1 MKNMKHKRQRLF
13 IVFAVFCLA
22 VALSGLPVFAAVSS
36 GTASGNDP
44 LKVVNNLS
52 DFIFGIVRAIGMIL
66 TGFGIMQVGLS
77 FKSHDASQRAQGF
90 LSVVGGVIIMFSKE
104 ILTLITG

>member
-1 MKNMKHKRQRLF
+1 MRRNNKRQRFLL
-13 IVFAVFCLA
+13 VFAVFCLA
-22 VALSGLPVFAAVSS
+22 FTLCNLPVFAAVSS
-36 GTASGNDP
+36 GTTSGNDP

-66 TGFGIMQVGLS
+66 TGFGVMQVGLS
-77 FKSHDASQRAQGF
+77 FKSHDAGQRAQGF
-90 LSVVGGVIIMFSKE
+90 LSVAGGIIIMFSKE

>member
-1 MKNMKHKRQRLF
+1 MKNMKHNGQRLLIF
-13 IVFAVFCLA
+13 FAIFCLG
-22 VALSGLPVFAAVSS
+22 VVLSGMPVFAAVSS
-36 GTASGNDP
+36 GTTSGNDP

-66 TGFGIMQVGLS
+66 TGFGVMQVGLS

>member
-1 MKNMKHKRQRLF
+1 MRKNNRRQRLL
-13 IVFAVFCLA
+13 IAFAVFCL
-22 VALSGLPVFAAVSS
+22 VFVICSLPVLAATSS
-36 GTASGNDP
+36 GAASANDP

-77 FKSHDASQRAQGF
+77 FKSHDAGQRAQGF
-90 LSVVGGVIIMFSKE
+90 LSVAGGIIIMFSKE

>member
-1 MKNMKHKRQRLF
+1 MKNRKHKRQRLLLA
-13 IVFAVFCLA
+13 FAVFCLA
-22 VALSGLPVFAAVSS
+22 FVFSGLPVLAASS
-36 GTASGNDP
+36 GAASGNDP

-66 TGFGIMQVGLS
+66 TGFGVMQVGLS

-90 LSVVGGVIIMFSKE
+90 LSVVGGVIVMFSKE